1 MIYSTKCIVHYI
13 YSTWADL
20 FVSLSLH
27 FQQNTCILN
36 NKQMEVTIQ
45 TVVCQSHLTKTDL
58 SSN

>member
-1 MIYSTKCIVHYI
+1 MYRSL

-45 TVVCQSHLTKTDL
+45 TVVCQSHLAKTDL